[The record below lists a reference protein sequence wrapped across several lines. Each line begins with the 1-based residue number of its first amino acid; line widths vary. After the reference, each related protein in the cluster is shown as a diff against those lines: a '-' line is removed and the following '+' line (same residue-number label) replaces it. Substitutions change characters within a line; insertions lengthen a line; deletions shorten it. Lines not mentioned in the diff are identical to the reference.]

1 MANIGISTASYAS
14 DVAVSRFA
22 KNVSN
27 ASQKLASA
35 QSNSSTGNKSSS
47 VIMADTFQ
55 IDVAATKA
63 AVQSMNVTKGYLGT
77 SIKVLD
83 NASALLSRL
92 YELAVLAA
100 NSSNSPDDNAAMD
113 EESERIADR
122 FHALMSN
129 AQYKGREV
137 FQNNPES
144 LNISAGGRGTNIKF
158 GAGSVDYDIV
168 YDYTNP
174 GVNTTE
180 PGTKYEVK
188 KPLTDVE
195 KDAIISQTNGLTRED
210 LVVGF
215 QFTTNGQTVAPGP
228 GIKTKDLYYLDG
240 DGAVLFDAA
249 ATVVSEEKFNGG
261 SLELTFT
268 SNGEASDDFTLVAGD
283 GSAGTITLVGNVLA
297 YIDADY
303 GAIEFGEI
311 VSDGQNGSALRV
323 NFYEDASVPGTSD
336 LANGDFSNGLTN
348 WTTFNNRVDFGL
360 PFTLADGSE
369 IPTPNE
375 NQMADVPFD
384 QGPGNPDPRVI
395 GNDDVAIDFNRA
407 VPNFTV
413 EVENGALRLDQ
424 NDLYYIEIGYGI
436 VHGPAAVSD
445 EFKSTKGDFLKLD
458 YTANY
463 VWDDY
468 HVAGYLV
475 NTLTDEITMAIS
487 ETGTR
492 GSGSV
497 SVEVPTTGD
506 YRFVFVNGTFDRSGL
521 KGVSA
526 AMTIDN
532 IRSERPF
539 EINAEILERILRS
552 TSYSSS
558 SNDQANVKDVLVSA
572 RTKNDTTI
580 LQDESK
586 IFNTEFD
593 GKIMRAPKLDLENA
607 VSTGGNN
614 NSGPEGNNLTDLVTE
629 NIEVVQSRINTARV
643 RASSQYAAIEQAINS
658 ATDLSTQFSTAQK
671 KLTDINFS
679 LEAVQLAKQQMMEN
693 AAAAILAQANKS
705 QEGLLDLVS
714 ESE

>member
-1 MANIGISTASYAS
+1 MANIGVSSASYVS
-14 DVAVSRFA
+14 DIAVSRFA
-22 KNVSN
+22 QDVSN
-27 ASQKLASA
+27 TSQKLASA
-35 QSNSSTGNKSSS
+35 QSNSSNGNKSSS
-47 VIMADTFQ
+47 VTIADTFQ

-63 AVQSMNVTKGYLGT
+63 AVQSMNLTKGYLGT

-83 NASALLSRL
+83 NASSLLSRL
-92 YELAVLAA
+92 YELAILGA
-100 NSSNSPDDNAAMD
+100 NSSNSPDDALAID
-113 EESERIADR
+113 AESERIADR

-129 AQYKGREV
+129 AQYKGREL
-137 FQNNPES
+137 FQIYPES
-144 LNISAGGRGTNIKF
+144 LTISAGGRGTNIKI
-158 GAGSVDYDIV
+158 GAGSVDYDVV
-168 YDYTNP
+168 YDYINS
-174 GVNTTE
+174 GVETTE
-180 PGTKYEVK
+180 PGTKYEIT
-188 KPLTDVE
+188 KPLTDEE
-195 KDAIISQTNGLTRED
+195 KDAIISQTDGLTRED

-215 QFTTNGQTVAPGP
+215 QFTTNGQTAAPGP
-228 GIKTKDLYYLDG
+228 GIRTKDLYYLDG

-249 ATVVSEEKFNGG
+249 ATVVTDEKFNGG
-261 SLELTFT
+261 LLELAFT
-268 SNGEASDDFTLVAGD
+268 SNGEASDDFTLVSGD
-283 GSAGTITLVGNVLA
+283 GSAGTITITGNILS
-297 YIDADY
+297 YIDEDY

-323 NFYEDASVPGTSD
+323 NFYEDASIPGTSE
-336 LANGDFSNGLTN
+336 LANGDFSNGLSN
-348 WTTFNNRVDFGL
+348 WTTFNDRVNFGL
-360 PFTLADGSE
+360 PFTLADGTE

-384 QGPGNPDPRVI
+384 QGPGNPDPSVI

-407 VPNFTV
+407 IPNFTV
-413 EVENGALRLDQ
+413 EIENGALRLDQ
-424 NDLYYIEIGYGI
+424 NDLYFIEIGYGI

-445 EFKSTKGDFLKLD
+445 VFSSTEGDYLKLD

-497 SVEVPTTGD
+497 SVEVPVSGD

-526 AMTIDN
+526 SMTIDN

-539 EINAEILERILRS
+539 EIYAEILERILRS
-552 TSYSSS
+552 ITYSSS
-558 SNDQANVKDVLVSA
+558 SNDQANVKDVLISA
-572 RTKNDTTI
+572 RTKNDTNI

-593 GKIMRAPKLDLENA
+593 GKIMLAPKLDLENA

-614 NSGPEGNNLTDLVTE
+614 NLGPEGNNLTDLVTE

-658 ATDLSTQFSTAQK
+658 ATDLNTQFSTAQK
-671 KLTDINFS
+671 KLMDINFA
-679 LEAVQLAKQQMMEN
+679 LEAVYLTKQQMMEN
-693 AAAAILAQANKS
+693 AAAAILAQANRS

-714 ESE
+714 KSE

>member
-1 MANIGISTASYAS
+1 MANIGVSSASYVS
-14 DVAVSRFA
+14 DIAVSRFA
-22 KNVSN
+22 QDVSN
-27 ASQKLASA
+27 TSQKLASA
-35 QSNSSTGNKSSS
+35 QSNSSNGNKSSS
-47 VIMADTFQ
+47 VTMADTFQ

-63 AVQSMNVTKGYLGT
+63 AVQSMNLTKGYLGT

-83 NASALLSRL
+83 NASSLLSRL
-92 YELAVLAA
+92 YELAILGA
-100 NSSNSPDDNAAMD
+100 NSSNSPDDALAID
-113 EESERIADR
+113 AESERIADR

-129 AQYKGREV
+129 AQYKGREL
-137 FQNNPES
+137 FQIYPES
-144 LNISAGGRGTNIKF
+144 LTISAGGRGTNIKI
-158 GAGSVDYDIV
+158 GAGSVDYDVV
-168 YDYTNP
+168 YDYINP
-174 GVNTTE
+174 GVETTE
-180 PGTKYEVK
+180 PGTKYEIT
-188 KPLTDVE
+188 KPLTDEE
-195 KDAIISQTNGLTRED
+195 KDAIISQTDGLTRED

-215 QFTTNGQTVAPGP
+215 QFTTNGQTAAPGP
-228 GIKTKDLYYLDG
+228 GIRTKDLYYLDG

-249 ATVVSEEKFNGG
+249 ATVVTDEKFNGG
-261 SLELTFT
+261 SLELAFT
-268 SNGEASDDFTLVAGD
+268 SNGEASDDFTLVSGD
-283 GSAGTITLVGNVLA
+283 GSAGTITIIGNVLS
-297 YIDADY
+297 YIDEDY

-323 NFYEDASVPGTSD
+323 NFYEDASIPGTSE
-336 LANGDFSNGLTN
+336 LANGDFSNGLSN
-348 WTTFNNRVDFGL
+348 WATFNDRVNFGL
-360 PFTLADGSE
+360 PFTLADGTE

-384 QGPGNPDPRVI
+384 QGPGNPDPSVI

-407 VPNFTV
+407 IPNFTV
-413 EVENGALRLDQ
+413 EIENGALRLDQ
-424 NDLYYIEIGYGI
+424 NDLYFIEIGYGI

-445 EFKSTKGDFLKLD
+445 VFSSTEGDYLKLD

-497 SVEVPTTGD
+497 SVEVPVSGD

-526 AMTIDN
+526 SMTIDN

-552 TSYSSS
+552 TTYSSN
-558 SNDQANVKDVLVSA
+558 SNDQSNIKDVLISA
-572 RTKNDTTI
+572 RTQNDAI
-580 LQDESK
+580 IIQDESK

-593 GKIMRAPKLDLENA
+593 GKIMLAPKLDLENS
-607 VSTGGNN
+607 VSAGANN
-614 NSGPEGNNLTDLVTE
+614 ILGPEGSNLTNLVTN
-629 NIEVVQSRINTARV
+629 NIEVVQSRINTARLH
-643 RASSQYAAIEQAINS
+643 ASSQYAAIEQAINS
-658 ATDLSTQFSTAQK
+658 ATDLRTQFSSAQNK
-671 KLTDINFS
+671 IMDINFS
-679 LEAVQLAKQQMMEN
+679 LEAVYLAKQRMMEN

-705 QEGLLDLVS
+705 QEGLLELVS

>member
-1 MANIGISTASYAS
+1 MANIGVSSASYVS
-14 DVAVSRFA
+14 DIAVSRFA
-22 KNVSN
+22 QDVSN
-27 ASQKLASA
+27 TSQKLASA
-35 QSNSSTGNKSSS
+35 QSNSSNGNKSSS
-47 VIMADTFQ
+47 VTIADTFQ

-63 AVQSMNVTKGYLGT
+63 AVQSMNLTKGYLGT

-83 NASALLSRL
+83 NASSLLTRL
-92 YELAVLAA
+92 YELAILGA
-100 NSSNSPDDNAAMD
+100 NSSNSPDDALAID
-113 EESERIADR
+113 AESERIADR

-129 AQYKGREV
+129 AQYKGREL
-137 FQNNPES
+137 FQIYPES
-144 LNISAGGRGTNIKF
+144 LTISAGGRGTNIKI
-158 GAGSVDYDIV
+158 GAGSVDYDVV
-168 YDYTNP
+168 YDYINP
-174 GVNTTE
+174 GVETTE
-180 PGTKYEVK
+180 PGTKYEIT
-188 KPLTDVE
+188 KPLTDEE
-195 KDAIISQTNGLTRED
+195 KDAIISQTDGLTRED

-215 QFTTNGQTVAPGP
+215 QFTTNGQTAAPGP
-228 GIKTKDLYYLDG
+228 GIRTKDLYYLDG

-249 ATVVSEEKFNGG
+249 ATVVTDEKFNGG
-261 SLELTFT
+261 LLELAFT
-268 SNGEASDDFTLVAGD
+268 SNGEASDDFTLVSGD
-283 GSAGTITLVGNVLA
+283 GSAGTITITGNILS
-297 YIDADY
+297 YIDEDY

-323 NFYEDASVPGTSD
+323 NFYEDASIPGTSE
-336 LANGDFSNGLTN
+336 LANGDFSNGLSN
-348 WTTFNNRVDFGL
+348 WTTFNDRVNFGL
-360 PFTLADGSE
+360 PFTLADGTE

-384 QGPGNPDPRVI
+384 QGPGNPDPSVI

-407 VPNFTV
+407 IPNFTV
-413 EVENGALRLDQ
+413 EIENGALRLDQ
-424 NDLYYIEIGYGI
+424 NDLYFIEIGYGI

-445 EFKSTKGDFLKLD
+445 VFSSTEGDYLKLD

-497 SVEVPTTGD
+497 SVEVPVSGD

-526 AMTIDN
+526 SMTIDN

-539 EINAEILERILRS
+539 EIYAEILERILRS
-552 TSYSSS
+552 ITYSSS
-558 SNDQANVKDVLVSA
+558 SNDQANVKDVLISA

-586 IFNTEFD
+586 IFNTEFN
-593 GKIMRAPKLDLENA
+593 GKIMLAPKLDLENA

-614 NSGPEGNNLTDLVTE
+614 NLGPEGNNLTDLVTE

-658 ATDLSTQFSTAQK
+658 ATDLNTQFSTAQK
-671 KLTDINFS
+671 KLMDINFA
-679 LEAVQLAKQQMMEN
+679 LEAVYLTKQQMMEN
-693 AAAAILAQANKS
+693 AAAAILAQANRS

-714 ESE
+714 KSE